1 MAAQKFN
8 RPVRA
13 VMNLNQNMNLVGK
26 RHLFQCRYKVGVSFS
41 GKITALELQYY
52 DNGGWTVDASIG
64 TMDMALNTA
73 DNTYFFPNYSVTG
86 YACRTN
92 LPTNTSCRAPG
103 CLPSL
108 FFIEHIMDHAADVIA
123 MDPTT
128 LRQAN
133 FYTQGQITPYGT
145 PLVCM
150 LISLS
155 SSSSTCT
162 HVTHKLVT
170 SRVCRLGDSYHLE
183 PVAGHLRLPGASQ
196 ERHAVQQAEPLD
208 QEGHLV
214 GAAQVW
220 HRGGRRVLLGSRQH
234 LPRWHG
240 ANLARRLRDR
250 PGHQHQGDP
259 SGSLHLGPADGE
271 LCRHHDQ
278 HRKVAQQCVHSH
290 PRNRSLTHNTCSLED
305 GATGGSI
312 TSEMCCQAG
321 VFACPRVQC
330 CGLWLTRVRN
340 TQ

>member
-1 MAAQKFN
+1 
-8 RPVRA
+8 
-13 VMNLNQNMNLVGK
+13 MNLNQNMNLVGK

-162 HVTHKLVT
+162 HTSLTSSSPRFFSDWEIPTIWSQLQATSDFQARLKSVTQFNKQNRWTKKGISLVPLKYGIEEAGAYYSALVNIYQDGT
-170 SRVCRLGDSYHLE
+170 VQISHGGCETGQGINTKVIQAAAYTLDLPMESFVVTTTNTEKSPNSAFTPTRAIVPSLTTLGRSQMAQLE
-183 PVAGHLRLPGASQ
+183 AAS
-196 ERHAVQQAEPLD
+196 
-208 QEGHLV
+208 
-214 GAAQVW
+214 
-220 HRGGRRVLLGSRQH
+220 
-234 LPRWHG
+234 
-240 ANLARRLRDR
+240 LARCAAKQVCVCLR
-250 PGHQHQGDP
+250 
-259 SGSLHLGPADGE
+259 A
-271 LCRHHDQ
+271 
-278 HRKVAQQCVHSH
+278 
-290 PRNRSLTHNTCSLED
+290 
-305 GATGGSI
+305 
-312 TSEMCCQAG
+312 
-321 VFACPRVQC
+321 QC